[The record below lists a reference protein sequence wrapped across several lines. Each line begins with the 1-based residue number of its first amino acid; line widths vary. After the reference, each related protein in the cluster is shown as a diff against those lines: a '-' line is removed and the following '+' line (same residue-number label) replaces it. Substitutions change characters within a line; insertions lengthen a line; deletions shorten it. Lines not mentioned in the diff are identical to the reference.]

1 MFDILSYFLL
11 IVILGITEPSDGAD
25 LSGTVEPHVT
35 TAMSH
40 NHSIRERERMA
51 KAGQHG
57 SF

>member
-11 IVILGITEPSDGAD
+11 IVILGITDLSDEAD

-40 NHSIRERERMA
+40 NHSIRERKRMA
-51 KAGQHG
+51 KAGQQG